1 MAGRLLQ
8 GIRVLDLT
16 RVVAGPFATAVLAD
30 LGADVVKI
38 ERPGTGDDYRY
49 GPSRKGETS
58 LSFQNT
64 NRGKRSVTL
73 DLTRTEG
80 RELLLRLCERADALV
95 ENFRAG
101 WLAKQGLGPEALQA
115 RNPGLVVAS
124 LSGFGAT
131 GPRAGEGSYDIVA
144 QAADRKSVV

>member
-1 MAGRLLQ
+1 MPGRVLE
-8 GIRVLDLT
+8 GIRILDLT
-16 RVVAGPFATAVLAD
+16 RVVAGPFATAVMAD

-73 DLTRTEG
+73 DLRHAEG
-80 RELLLRLCERADALV
+80 RDLFLRLVERADAVV
-95 ENFRAG
+95 ENFRSG
-101 WLAKQGLGPEALQA
+101 WLAKQGL
-115 RNPGLVVAS
+115 
-124 LSGFGAT
+124 
-131 GPRAGEGSYDIVA
+131 
-144 QAADRKSVV
+144 